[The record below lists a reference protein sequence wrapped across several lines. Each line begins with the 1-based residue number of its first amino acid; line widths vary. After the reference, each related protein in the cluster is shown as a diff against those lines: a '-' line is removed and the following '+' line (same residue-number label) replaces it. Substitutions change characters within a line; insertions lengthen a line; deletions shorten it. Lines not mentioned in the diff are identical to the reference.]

1 MDELDGFCDS
11 FLDDSHR
18 AFRAAAARFAAEAIE
33 PHAYAWE
40 EAEAFDRDLYRQ
52 AAEAGLLGPS
62 FPEALG
68 GGGGDV
74 FHALVMT
81 EALLRAG
88 STGAVVGLGSLE
100 IALPPILTLGTPEQ
114 QQRFVPPVL
123 RGERIA
129 ALAISEPGAGSD
141 VAGLRCQARREGAG
155 YRLSGSKLYVT
166 SGVRAD
172 QVTVLARTGP
182 DPHQG
187 LTFFVVERDW
197 EGYRVSR
204 ALKKTG
210 WRASDTAELAFED
223 VFVPES
229 HRLGPE
235 GSGFACLMRT
245 FQGERLYLAGQG
257 YALAQAA
264 WLDALAYAR
273 EREAFGRPLTG
284 FQVIRH
290 TLADMAARTLSAK
303 TLVYQ
308 CAAQVRAGQATP
320 TQVALVKNEAAR
332 AAEWVC
338 RQAVQVLGGMGYMRE
353 TKVERY
359 SRDARL
365 LAIGG
370 GTSEIMNE
378 IASKGLGLS

>member
-1 MDELDGFCDS
+1 MDEIDRFCDS

-18 AFRAAAARFAAEAIE
+18 AFREAARRFAQDAIE
-33 PHAYAWE
+33 PNAYDWE
-40 EAEAFDRDLYRQ
+40 EAELFDRALYGQ

-62 FPEALG
+62 FPEEYG

-74 FHALVMT
+74 FHALVST
-81 EALLRAG
+81 EALLAAG
-88 STGAVVGLGSLE
+88 CTGAAVGLGSLE
-100 IALPPILTLGTPEQ
+100 IALPPILTLGSEEQ
-114 QQRFVPPVL
+114 KRRFVPPVL

-141 VAGLRCQARREGAG
+141 VAGVRCLARREGEG
-155 YRLSGSKLYVT
+155 YRLNGSKLYVT

-172 QVTVLARTGP
+172 QVTVLARTGA
-182 DPHQG
+182 DPHGG
-187 LTFFVVERDW
+187 LSFFVVERDW
-197 EGYRVSR
+197 EGYSVSR

-210 WRASDTAELAFED
+210 WRASDTAELSFAD
-223 VFVPES
+223 VFVPDS
-229 HRLGPE
+229 HRLGEE
-235 GSGFACLMRT
+235 GSGFACLMQT
-245 FQGERLYLAGQG
+245 FLGERLYLAAQG

-264 WLDALAYAR
+264 WREAVAYAR
-273 EREAFGRPLTG
+273 EREAFGRKLTG

-290 TLADMAARTLSAK
+290 KLADMAARTLSAK
-303 TLVYQ
+303 TLTYQ
-308 CAAQVRAGQATP
+308 CAAQARAGTCSPA
-320 TQVALVKNEAAR
+320 QVAMVKNEAAR

-338 RQAVQVLGGMGYMRE
+338 REAVQVFGGMGYMRE
-353 TKVERY
+353 TKVERL

-378 IASKGLGLS
+378 IASKGLGLG